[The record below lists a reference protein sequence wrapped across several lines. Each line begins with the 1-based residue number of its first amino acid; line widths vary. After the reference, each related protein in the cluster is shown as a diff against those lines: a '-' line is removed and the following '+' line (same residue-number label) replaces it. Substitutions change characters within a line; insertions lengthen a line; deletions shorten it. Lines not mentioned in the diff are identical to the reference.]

1 MEHAGHQLID
11 EKRAPSGFT
20 LLEILLVMVL
30 LAISAVIVV
39 PNLPQNKSDEAKEEA
54 QRFFQLIQL
63 WTEQSLLTGQTFGLN
78 VEKDGYQLLRLTRE
92 DWEPVEQERNITSVT
107 LPEGLVL
114 DLEVSGFVS
123 EEDRLF
129 DRESLFD
136 EEMFAD
142 EENKPPQPQVVL
154 MGNGEIIPFTLTIVA
169 DKKRLWQVKGNDVA
183 TFEVKNLNE
192 DKE

>member
-1 MEHAGHQLID
+1 M
-11 EKRAPSGFT
+11 RRRRPTGFT

-39 PNLPQNKSDEAKEEA
+39 PNLPQNKNDDAKEEA

-63 WTEQSLLTGQTFGLN
+63 WTEQSLLTGQTLGLN
-78 VEKDGYQLLRLTRE
+78 VDKDGYQLLRLTRE
-92 DWEPVEQERNITSVT
+92 DWVPMEQDRKVTSVT
-107 LPEGLVL
+107 LPEGLEL
-114 DLEVSGFVS
+114 DLEVSGFVA

-142 EENKPPQPQVVL
+142 EESKPPQPQVLL

-169 DKKRLWQVKGNDVA
+169 DDKRLWQIKGNDVA

>member
-1 MEHAGHQLID
+1 MRRG
-11 EKRAPSGFT
+11 RPSGFT